1 MSSIK
6 SDQEMLALAGV
17 TMSTYNLLRDI
28 YEGTDGKKI
37 SKNNRLLIFLCKIK
51 LGLSYSAFW
60 GTLFGRQKNYFQNI
74 YLHYRIFGYQ
84 MSKVCHLAK

>member
-28 YEGTDGKKI
+28 YEGTDGNKI
-37 SKNNRLLIFLCKIK
+37 STNNR
-51 LGLSYSAFW
+51 
-60 GTLFGRQKNYFQNI
+60 
-74 YLHYRIFGYQ
+74 
-84 MSKVCHLAK
+84 